1 MYLKRLRR
9 KRAGAFRV
17 NVKKS
22 TLLHARMLFRWEGSS
37 SSNIKN
43 HKNTASLMGEI
54 LWGWLSL

>member
-17 NVKKS
+17 NVKKEHS
-22 TLLHARMLFRWEGSS
+22 AARLNAFSLGRSS

-43 HKNTASLMGEI
+43 HKKTASLMGEI
-54 LWGWLSL
+54 LWSWLSL